1 MLTGKACNHVTS
13 YVNNFEDFV
22 SNKPFVNYY
31 HLWLQEISHLLSLAV
46 PTVSAYF
53 YMSDTVLLP
62 TAHSRLP
69 STIVRVP
76 S

>member
-1 MLTGKACNHVTS
+1 MKRMN
-13 YVNNFEDFV
+13 EDAI
-22 SNKPFVNYY
+22 
-31 HLWLQEISHLLSLAV
+31 LCEIGSDGVLIRIALLFHR
-46 PTVSAYF
+46 VSAYF

-62 TAHSRLP
+62 TAQSRLP